1 MPQDNLSYHLKMFN
15 ERVRAMNQTNA
26 RILTL
31 NAEEARNLHTEI
43 YDLMAKIAS
52 LTTASEN
59 QSAVQVNMD
68 GGGFK

>member
-1 MPQDNLSYHLKMFN
+1 MFN

-43 YDLMAKIAS
+43 YDLMAKIAG
-52 LTTASEN
+52 LTAASKD
-59 QSAVQVNMD
+59 QSVVQVNMD
-68 GGGFK
+68 GGVFK